1 MLNKK
6 KIIRIIPFFF
16 WPVIILVAFFW
27 VYSNYENL
35 YLKNIEY
42 RGAKTTSYIADSFL
56 TYLGNIDNTLKSC
69 ASSAEYMMAKG
80 ASEEEIRDY
89 LVYES
94 ENLGITTKTGSR
106 GVFGVFKGKFLDG
119 VNWNPDSSY
128 DAIGRLWYTEA
139 VKNAGRYAFVGPYYN
154 LRTQDYV
161 ITVSKLLDDGE
172 SVIAF
177 AIDYA
182 TFKDMTTKLIGKDE
196 TRTVLIMDDK
206 GVVICNSKDDEMGV
220 DYSASEDQFQREIY
234 NAWRNNRGKST
245 YQLRSDG
252 WNDEDFIIS
261 QRHLL
266 YNLNVLTIT
275 DANAEMDELKKT
287 ASLLGAVLFLALIIS
302 FALNQRKY
310 HKDNE
315 SFINARDLNAVAN
328 IYETIVRI
336 DLDKDE
342 LEIIFCRDYSI
353 ASTLEEGR
361 YHARETVA
369 EVTGKFVADRS
380 YEMMREFMDFSSLN
394 DRLTGKQTLTL
405 EFLNYDHVWNRA
417 RFFVAERDQDENVTS
432 VVFATEAIDE
442 EKRVRDK
449 YQYLAEIDQLT
460 GINNRGSG
468 ERKIREL
475 LQKNVGGM
483 FFLFDVDKFKLV
495 NDNFGHDTGDEV
507 LVGIAERMKRLFR
520 EKDIVM
526 RLGGDEYAAYMPGVF
541 SKEDGELIMKR
552 LIDSVHDMDIKRLEG
567 RQIDIS
573 VGAAIYYPTDSYSFG
588 ELYKRADNCAY
599 ESKKIPGSAVTFY
612 ERDDEESTRK

>member
-42 RGAKTTSYIADSFL
+42 RGAKTTYDIADSFL
-56 TYLGNIDNTLKSC
+56 TYLGNIDNALKSC

-94 ENLGITTKTGSR
+94 ENLGIITKTGSR
-106 GVFGVFKGKFLDG
+106 GVFGVFKGKYLDG

-139 VKNAGRYAFVGPYYN
+139 VKNAGRYVFVGPYYS
-154 LRTQDYV
+154 LRTQDYA
-161 ITVSKLLDDGE
+161 ITVSKLLKDGE

-177 AIDYA
+177 TIDYV
-182 TFKDMTTKLIGKDE
+182 TFKDMTTKLLGNDE
-196 TRTVLIMDDK
+196 TRTVLIMDDS
-206 GVVICNSKDDEMGV
+206 GAVICNSRDDEMGV
-220 DYSASEDQFQREIY
+220 DYAASEDQFQREIY
-234 NAWRNNRGKST
+234 NAWRKNRGKST

-252 WNDEDFIIS
+252 WNDDDFIIS
-261 QRHLL
+261 QRRLL

-287 ASLLGAVLFLALIIS
+287 ASLLGAVLFLALVIS
-302 FALNQRKY
+302 FALNQRNY
-310 HKDNE
+310 HKDHE

-328 IYETIVRI
+328 IYGTIVRI

-342 LEIIFCRDYSI
+342 LEIIFCGDYSI

-361 YHARETVA
+361 HHARETVA

-380 YEMMREFMDFSSLN
+380 YEMMKEFMDFSSLN
-394 DRLTGKQTLTL
+394 SRLTGKQTLTL
-405 EFLNYDHVWNRA
+405 EFLNYDHVWYRG
-417 RFFVAERDQDENVTS
+417 RLIVAERNQDEKVTS
-432 VVFATEAIDE
+432 VIFATEIIDE
-442 EKRVRDK
+442 DKRVRDK
-449 YQYLAEIDQLT
+449 YQYLAETDQLT

-468 ERKIREL
+468 ERKIRDL

-495 NDNFGHDTGDEV
+495 NDNFGHDVGDEV
-507 LVGIAERMKRLFR
+507 LVGIAEMMKRLFR
-520 EKDIVM
+520 GKDIVM

>member
-1 MLNKK
+1 M
-6 KIIRIIPFFF
+6 
-16 WPVIILVAFFW
+16 
-27 VYSNYENL
+27 
-35 YLKNIEY
+35 
-42 RGAKTTSYIADSFL
+42 

-106 GVFGVFKGKFLDG
+106 GVFGVFNGRFLDG
-119 VNWNPDSSY
+119 VEWDLYNDY
-128 DAIGRLWYTEA
+128 DATERLWYTEA
-139 VKNAGRYAFVGPYYN
+139 VRNAGRYVFVGPYYN

-161 ITVSKLLDDGE
+161 ITVSKLLKDGE

-177 AIDYA
+177 AIDYV
-182 TFKDMTTKLIGKDE
+182 TFKDMTTKPLGNDE
-196 TRTVLIMDDK
+196 TRTVLIMDDS
-206 GVVICNSKDDEMGV
+206 GVVICNSRDDEMGV
-220 DYSASEDQFQREIY
+220 DYATSEDQFQREIY

-252 WNDEDFIIS
+252 WNDDDFIIS

-287 ASLLGAVLFLALIIS
+287 ASLLGAVLFFALVIS

-310 HKDNE
+310 HKDHE

-328 IYETIVRI
+328 IYGSIVRI

-380 YEMMREFMDFSSLN
+380 YEMMKEFTDLSSLN

-405 EFLNYDHVWNRA
+405 EFLNYDHVWYRA
-417 RFFVAERDQDENVTS
+417 RFIVAERDQDENVTS

-449 YQYLAEIDQLT
+449 YQYLAETDQLT

-468 ERKIREL
+468 ESKIRDL

-552 LIDSVHDMDIKRLEG
+552 LIDSIHSMDIKRLEG

>member
-1 MLNKK
+1 MLNRK

-16 WPVIILVAFFW
+16 WPVVILVAFFW

-69 ASSAEYMMAKG
+69 AASAEYMMAKG

-106 GVFGVFKGKFLDG
+106 GVFGVFNGRFLDG

-128 DAIGRLWYTEA
+128 DATGRLWYTEA
-139 VKNAGRYAFVGPYYN
+139 VKNAGRYVFVGPYYN

-161 ITVSKLLDDGE
+161 VTVSKLLDDGE
-172 SVIAF
+172 SVIAY

-196 TRTVLIMDDK
+196 TRTVLIMDDS
-206 GVVICNSKDDEMGV
+206 GVVICNSRDDEMGV
-220 DYSASEDQFQREIY
+220 DYAASEDQFQRDIY

-252 WNDEDFIIS
+252 WNDDDFIIS

-287 ASLLGAVLFLALIIS
+287 ASLLGAVLFLALVIS

-310 HKDNE
+310 HKDYE

-353 ASTLEEGR
+353 ASTFEEGR
-361 YHARETVA
+361 HHARETIA

-380 YEMMREFMDFSSLN
+380 YEMMREFMDLSSLN

-432 VVFATEAIDE
+432 VVFAAEAIDE

-449 YQYLAEIDQLT
+449 YQYLAETDQLT

-468 ERKIREL
+468 ESKIRDL

-495 NDNFGHDTGDEV
+495 NDNFGHDVGDEV

-552 LIDSVHDMDIKRLEG
+552 LIDSIHDMDIEKLQG

>member
-1 MLNKK
+1 MFKNK
-6 KIIRIIPFFF
+6 KIIRIIPFIF

-42 RGAKTTSYIADSFL
+42 RGAKTTSDTADSFL

-106 GVFGVFKGKFLDG
+106 GVFGVFNGRFLDG
-119 VNWNPDSSY
+119 VEWDPYNDY
-128 DAIGRLWYTEA
+128 DATGRLWYTEA
-139 VKNAGRYAFVGPYYN
+139 VRNAGRYVFVGPYYN

-161 ITVSKLLDDGE
+161 ITVSKLLKDGE

-177 AIDYA
+177 AIDYV
-182 TFKDMTTKLIGKDE
+182 TFKDMTTKPLGNDE
-196 TRTVLIMDDK
+196 TRTVLIMDDS
-206 GVVICNSKDDEMGV
+206 GVVICNSRDDEMGV
-220 DYSASEDQFQREIY
+220 DYSTSEDQFRREIY

-245 YQLRSDG
+245 YQLRSGG
-252 WNDEDFIIS
+252 WNNNDFIIS

-287 ASLLGAVLFLALIIS
+287 ASLLGAVLFFALVIS
-302 FALNQRKY
+302 FVLNQRKY
-310 HKDNE
+310 HKDHE

-328 IYETIVRI
+328 IYGTIVRI

-405 EFLNYDHVWNRA
+405 EFLNYDHVWYRA
-417 RFFVAERDQDENVTS
+417 RFIVAERDQDENVTS

-468 ERKIREL
+468 ERKIRDL

-552 LIDSVHDMDIKRLEG
+552 LIDSVHDMDIKSLEG

>member
-16 WPVIILVAFFW
+16 WPVVILVAFFW

-106 GVFGVFKGKFLDG
+106 GVFGVFNGRFLDG

-128 DAIGRLWYTEA
+128 DATGRLWYTEA
-139 VKNAGRYAFVGPYYN
+139 VKNAGRYVFVGPYYN

-161 ITVSKLLDDGE
+161 VTVSKLLDDGE
-172 SVIAF
+172 SVIAY

-196 TRTVLIMDDK
+196 TRTVLIMDDS
-206 GVVICNSKDDEMGV
+206 GVVICNSRDDEMGV
-220 DYSASEDQFQREIY
+220 DYATSEDLCQREIY
-234 NAWRNNRGKST
+234 KAWRNNRGKST

-252 WNDEDFIIS
+252 WNDDDFIVS

-287 ASLLGAVLFLALIIS
+287 ASLLGAVLFLALVIS
-302 FALNQRKY
+302 FVLNQRKY
-310 HKDNE
+310 HKDHE

-328 IYETIVRI
+328 IYGTIVRI

-353 ASTLEEGR
+353 ASSLEEGR
-361 YHARETVA
+361 HHARETVA
-369 EVTGKFVADRS
+369 EFTGKFVADRS
-380 YEMMREFMDFSSLN
+380 YEMMKEFMDFSSLN

-405 EFLNYDHVWNRA
+405 EFLNYDHIWYRG
-417 RFFVAERDQDENVTS
+417 RFIVAERDQDEKVTS
-432 VVFATEAIDE
+432 VIFATETIDE
-442 EKRVRDK
+442 EKRIRDK
-449 YQYLAEIDQLT
+449 YQYLAETDQLT

-468 ERKIREL
+468 EGKIRDL

-495 NDNFGHDTGDEV
+495 NDNFGHDVGDEV

-552 LIDSVHDMDIKRLEG
+552 LIDSIHDMDIEKLQG